1 MGRPPSEVVR
11 VKAYLTTFRNRE
23 SAVQLFKLVFIGGFN
38 TILTF
43 AIFNVFLFLGVRAS
57 ISSAIAWTL
66 TIFTAYYLNR
76 RWTFG
81 LQSGASSMETG
92 RFFMVNAAAFV
103 ITAGALELGEWLL
116 NGLSTLEANLIQ
128 LAMAGVLV
136 FPKLAAY
143 RDAVFRINATDSA

>member
-1 MGRPPSEVVR
+1 M
-11 VKAYLTTFRNRE
+11 KTYLSTFRNRE

-38 TILTF
+38 TVLTF

-81 LQSGASSMETG
+81 LRSGASGMETG
-92 RFFMVNAAAFV
+92 RFFAVNAAAFIV
-103 ITAGALELGEWLL
+103 TAGALEFGEWVLD
-116 NGLSTLEANLIQ
+116 GLSTLEANLIQ
-128 LAMAGVLV
+128 LAMAGFLV

-143 RDAVFRINATDSA
+143 RDAVFRVNASDSA

>member
-1 MGRPPSEVVR
+1 MKS
-11 VKAYLTTFRNRE
+11 YLSTFRNRQ
-23 SAVQLFKLVFIGGFN
+23 SLVQLGKLVFIGGFN

-57 ISSAIAWTL
+57 ISSGIAWAL

-81 LQSGASSMETG
+81 LEAGMSGTETG
-92 RFFMVNAAAFV
+92 RFFIVNVVAFLL
-103 ITAGALELGEWLL
+103 TAGALEVGEWLL
-116 NGLSTLEANLIQ
+116 DGLSTLEANLIQ
-128 LAMAGVLV
+128 LAMAGFLI

-143 RDAVFRINATDSA
+143 RDAVFRVNAPDSS